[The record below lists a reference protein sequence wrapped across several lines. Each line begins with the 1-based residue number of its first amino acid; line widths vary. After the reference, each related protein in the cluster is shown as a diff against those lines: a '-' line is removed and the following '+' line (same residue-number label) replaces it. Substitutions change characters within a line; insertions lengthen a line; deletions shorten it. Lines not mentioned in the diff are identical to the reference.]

1 MKNTVYD
8 QEKDWKSQNEIVYP
22 APKANANIL
31 QTDLQKGTESE
42 KQIRTSAQHIYS
54 IQIEEMK
61 L

>member
-1 MKNTVYD
+1 MNNAVFD
-8 QEKDWKSQNEIVYP
+8 QQKDWKSQNEIVYP
-22 APKANANIL
+22 ASKANANIL
-31 QTDLQKGTESE
+31 QTDLRKGTESE

>member
-1 MKNTVYD
+1 MKDTVYD
-8 QEKDWKSQNEIVYP
+8 QEKDWQSQNEIVYP

-31 QTDLQKGTESE
+31 QTDLQKGTQSE